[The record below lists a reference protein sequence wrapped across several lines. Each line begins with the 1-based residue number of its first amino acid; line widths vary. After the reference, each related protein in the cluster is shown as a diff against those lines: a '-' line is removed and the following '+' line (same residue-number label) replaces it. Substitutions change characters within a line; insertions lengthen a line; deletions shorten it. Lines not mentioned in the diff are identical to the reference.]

1 MDEVAFRMFRKAP
14 RNEAK
19 TAKMEHEGPSV
30 HKMSQELD
38 RLFAPPP
45 IAPTPA
51 EKAVAGE
58 KKESDFYQEIKR
70 LQQKRG
76 LMSASTSAFTNPRA
90 ENIEEVEA
98 PTVSHAWKENSAY
111 NGEWFNRM
119 EQATQRNLAP
129 NPLNPV
135 ATNAMALHVVNKLRK
150 DATAMMA
157 NCENKRATSYHH
169 RASPMARMRDSSFEM
184 MEPTITTEVDRIVPP
199 NESKS
204 DHEVKQERGRQWKK
218 NAKIA
223 QRKQRRSR
231 ERRRSRHEDY
241 TIGSASHFGTNNPI
255 IGCVLDNVENN
266 DLFKRLAQCG
276 AGIYPH
282 RSCAVNEY
290 ESDDGSSS
298 FYSTEG
304 EDDDDDEST
313 TGEDDGVR
321 KQRVGRHRKKKWEN
335 RSRDSSLDRS
345 TGPSV
350 DTTVPLESF
359 LSDDEGDLS
368 RSRSELNH
376 SLRAIIGNRSYS
388 TDHGNLGNSSL
399 NSSRTSMFSES
410 NTSRINHLSM
420 NHDLT
425 ESDGSSFVQAFL
437 QDMESK
443 GESMLWHEETSSID
457 PTTVVIRLKRGYRLP
472 NGTYCA
478 PRLIWTDLRQN
489 YNYGC
494 DVFDIRSLEYANML
508 HLKDFPYAIPGRSV
522 LLHLKDNTSFIFEAG
537 TEEDVIRFVRGIKWV
552 ISRLAYNLAVG
563 NLDGASELLDLGLV
577 DPKRRNTRR
586 SARSE
591 FDWSRA
597 MDDVTELLIDSA
609 LESAFEI

>member
-1 MDEVAFRMFRKAP
+1 MQ
-14 RNEAK
+14 
-19 TAKMEHEGPSV
+19 HEGPSV
-30 HKMSQELD
+30 HKLSQELE

-45 IAPTPA
+45 TAPTTVEETAA
-51 EKAVAGE
+51 EE
-58 KKESDFYQEIKR
+58 RKESDFYQEIRR
-70 LQQKRG
+70 LQQKRR
-76 LMSASTSAFTNPRA
+76 LMSASTSAFTKPRA
-90 ENIEEVEA
+90 DNIEEIEA
-98 PTVSHAWKENSAY
+98 PTVSHTSKENSAC
-111 NGEWFNRM
+111 NGKWFNRM

-150 DATAMMA
+150 DAAAMMA
-157 NCENKRATSYHH
+157 NDENKRAISHHH
-169 RASPMARMRDSSFEM
+169 RASPIARMRDSSFEM
-184 MEPTITTEVDRIVPP
+184 MEPTTTTEADRIVPP

-204 DHEVKQERGRQWKK
+204 DHEVKQEKGRQWKK

-231 ERRRSRHEDY
+231 ERRRTRHDDC
-241 TIGSASHFGTNNPI
+241 TVGSASHFGTNNPI
-255 IGCVLDNVENN
+255 IGCVLDNVEST

-282 RSCAVNEY
+282 RACAVNEY
-290 ESDDGSSS
+290 ESDGGSSS

-304 EDDDDDEST
+304 EDDDDHDDDST

-321 KQRVGRHRKKKWEN
+321 KQRGGKHQNKKWMN
-335 RSRDSSLDRS
+335 RSRDSSVDHS

-350 DTTVPLESF
+350 DTTVALESF

-376 SLRAIIGNRSYS
+376 SFRATIGNRSYP
-388 TDHGNLGNSSL
+388 TDNGNVGNSSL
-399 NSSRTSMFSES
+399 NSSRTSMFSGS

-420 NHDLT
+420 NHDPT
-425 ESDGSSFVQAFL
+425 ESDAPSFVHAFL

-457 PTTVVIRLKRGYRLP
+457 PTTVVIRLKRGYRLF
-472 NGTYCA
+472 NGSYCA

-489 YNYGC
+489 HNFGF

-508 HLKDFPYAIPGRSV
+508 QLKDFPYAIPGRSV

-537 TEEDVIRFVRGIKWV
+537 TEEDVMRFVHGIKWV
-552 ISRLAYNLAVG
+552 ISRLSYNLVVG

-577 DPKRRNTRR
+577 DPKRINTRR

-597 MDDVTELLIDSA
+597 MDDVTELLIDNA
-609 LESAFEI
+609 LESALEI